1 MRDHASDQ
9 FIITKNMVNISRKKN
24 IKIRELLGSIVL
36 QESIRKKR
44 FILSLKAKIK
54 VKRALHRRN
63 FYEHICPI
71 LLHVIRFKLILQI
84 KKTTEKKT
92 VYIVI

>member
-1 MRDHASDQ
+1 
-9 FIITKNMVNISRKKN
+9 MVNISRKKN

-63 FYEHICPI
+63 IYEHICPI